1 MTTTAAIGIH
11 DLMQKVIDLKGS
23 DLHIVAGNP
32 AIFRVDG
39 ELRRVDMPAVTP
51 EQSKQLIFSLL
62 DQEQQDYVKVNKE
75 IDFGFQFKEKSRF
88 RVNVYHASGA
98 LALAARLI
106 PEKIRTV
113 EELDLLPILHD
124 FTLFPQGLVLL
135 TGPTGEGKSTTLAA
149 LIDEINHKRAEH
161 IVTIEDPIEFIYE
174 PDKSVISQREINQD
188 THGWDI
194 ALRSALR
201 EDPDVVLI
209 GEMRDHETIASAIT
223 IAETGHLVFAT
234 LHTNTASETMDRIID
249 VFPAAQQPQIRQ
261 QLAGVIR
268 AVVSQR
274 LVPKKGG
281 GRIAALEVMIANSA
295 VRNLI
300 RENKAF
306 QIESI
311 IQTSSEQGMFLF
323 EKHLSM
329 LVQQGKITAE
339 TARNRA
345 FRPEEIDRLLTKE

>member
-1 MTTTAAIGIH
+1 MSTIAMF
-11 DLMQKVIDLKGS
+11 DLMQKVVDLQGS
-23 DLHIVAGNP
+23 DLHLVCGNP
-32 AIFRVDG
+32 AILRVDG
-39 ELRRVDMPAVTP
+39 ELRRVDMPLLSP
-51 EQSKQLIFSLL
+51 DQNKELIFSLL
-62 DQEQQDYVKVNKE
+62 TQEQQDYVKVNKE
-75 IDFGFQFKEKSRF
+75 LDFGFQYQEKARF

-106 PEKIRTV
+106 PEKIKTI

-124 FTLFPQGLVLL
+124 FTLYPQGLVLL

-149 LIDEINHKRAEH
+149 LIDEINHKRADH
-161 IVTIEDPIEFIYE
+161 ILTIEDPIEFIYQ
-174 PDKSVISQREINQD
+174 PDKCVISQREVNQD

-234 LHTNTASETMDRIID
+234 LHTNTASESIDRMID

-274 LVPKKGG
+274 LLPKKGG
-281 GRIAALEVMIANSA
+281 GRVAALEVMIANAA

-300 RENKAF
+300 RESKAF

-323 EKHLSM
+323 EKHLYM

-345 FRPEEIDRLLTKE
+345 FRPDEIERMLSKE

>member
-1 MTTTAAIGIH
+1 MSTTITIH
-11 DLMQKVIDLKGS
+11 DLMQKVVDLQGS
-23 DLHIVAGNP
+23 DLHLVCGNP
-32 AIFRVDG
+32 AILRVDG
-39 ELRRVDMPAVTP
+39 ELRRVEMPLITP
-51 EQSKQLIFSLL
+51 AQNKELIFSILT
-62 DQEQQDYVKVNKE
+62 QEQQDYVKVNKE
-75 IDFGFQFKEKSRF
+75 LDFGYQYKEKARF

-106 PEKIRTV
+106 PEKIKTI

-124 FTLFPQGLVLL
+124 FTLYPQGLVLL

-161 IVTIEDPIEFIYE
+161 ILTIEDPIEFIYQ
-174 PDKSVISQREINQD
+174 PDKSIISQREVNQD

-234 LHTNTASETMDRIID
+234 LHTNTASESMDRIID

-274 LVPKKGG
+274 LLPKKG
-281 GRIAALEVMIANSA
+281 
-295 VRNLI
+295 
-300 RENKAF
+300 
-306 QIESI
+306 
-311 IQTSSEQGMFLF
+311 
-323 EKHLSM
+323 
-329 LVQQGKITAE
+329 
-339 TARNRA
+339 
-345 FRPEEIDRLLTKE
+345 